1 MRNIQSALVMIII
14 LSLLQVGCSDEI
26 LTRTPQSEISP
37 EAFFKTEEDLKIYTN
52 GFYNYLPGTGIYMDD
67 LTSDNVKQG
76 SVNQV
81 VAGSRIVPTG
91 AGEAG
96 WTWGQLYNINF
107 FLEKYESAELSD
119 EIKNHYGGIGH
130 FFRAYFYFQKV
141 KRFGD
146 VPWYSKPLN
155 ESSEELFKPRDSREA
170 VIDSVLNDLEF
181 AIEHL
186 RDNRNVTRITKWTAL
201 ALKSRVALYEG
212 TYRKYHTRLNLQG
225 SSNELLLTAVDA
237 AEEIMNANQYRI
249 FSTGNSNSDYLNLF
263 AAEDANS
270 TEYIL
275 TRVYDQ
281 EFNRA
286 TPLNQVFTSP
296 TRGTPGLT
304 KSLVDSYLMNDG
316 SRFSS
321 HPEYP
326 EVPFWEEMKNRD
338 PRLSQTVRTPG
349 YTRIGEAEPLVPNFS
364 NAYTGYQNIKF
375 VTDPSNDGGS
385 NTNDLPIFRY
395 AEVLLNFAEAKAELG
410 ELSQQDLDRSINR
423 LRDRAGMPHLI
434 LSGLTTDPF
443 LDNQYSNVSNPVI
456 LEVRRERRVEL
467 VMEGFRYNDLMRW
480 EEGDLLA
487 ETFEGM
493 YFPSLGTFDLDNDGE
508 NDIAV
513 VDGASNRV
521 SGLQNIVLSSEL
533 ALSEGDK
540 GTIIVHP
547 NLVKSFEKPKDY
559 LYPLPIEELQ
569 LNENLEQNPGWRGQ

>member
-1 MRNIQSALVMIII
+1 MRNSIPVLTLILVF
-14 LSLLQVGCSDEI
+14 SLLLGACDDDF

-37 EAFFKTEEDLKIYTN
+37 EVFFKTEEDLRIYTN
-52 GFYNYLPGTGIYMDD
+52 GFYNYLPGTDIYMDD

-81 VAGSRIVPTG
+81 VAGNRIVPTS

-96 WTWGQLYNINF
+96 WTWGQLYNINY
-107 FLEKYESAELSD
+107 FLNNYERANVSD
-119 EIKNHYGGIGH
+119 EIKNHYGGIGR
-130 FFRAYFYFQKV
+130 FFRAFFYFQKI

-155 ESSEELFKPRDSREA
+155 EESEDLYKPRDSREV
-170 VIDSVLNDLEF
+170 VIDSVLSDLNF

-186 RDNRNVTRITKWTAL
+186 RDNKNVTRINKWTAL

-212 TYRKYHTRLNLQG
+212 TYRKYHTRLNMG
-225 SSNELLLTAVDA
+225 NTSEDLLREAVEA
-237 AEEIMNANQYRI
+237 AEEIMDSNEYNIY
-249 FSTGNSNSDYLNLF
+249 STGNPESDYMNMF
-263 AAEDANS
+263 AAEEANT

-275 TRVYDQ
+275 ARVYDR

-304 KSLVDSYLMNDG
+304 KSLIDSYLMDDG

-321 HPEYP
+321 QAGYP
-326 EVPFWEEMKNRD
+326 EIPFWEETQDRD
-338 PRLSQTVRTPG
+338 PRLSQTIRTPG
-349 YTRIGEAEPLVPNFS
+349 YTRIGEEEPVLPNFS
-364 NAYTGYQNIKF
+364 NAFTGYQNIKF
-375 VTDPSNDGGS
+375 VMGPDRDGGG

-410 ELSQQDLDRSINR
+410 ELTQQDVDRSINR
-423 LRDRAGMPHLI
+423 LRDRVNMPHLQ
-434 LSGLTTDPF
+434 LAGLTADPL
-443 LDNQYSNVSNPVI
+443 LDNQYENVSDPVI

-467 VMEGFRYNDLMRW
+467 VMEGFRYDDLMRW
-480 EEGDLLA
+480 EEGPLLE
-487 ETFEGM
+487 ETFKGM
-493 YFPSLGTFDLDNDGE
+493 YFPSTGEFDLDNDGE
-508 NDIAV
+508 DDVAV
-513 VDGASNRV
+513 VDDPSNTV

-533 ALSEGDK
+533 ALSDGNEGM
-540 GTIIVHP
+540 IIVHP
-547 NLVKSFEKPKDY
+547 NLDKTFEEPKDY

-569 LNENLEQNPGWRGQ
+569 LNDELEQNPGWRGQ